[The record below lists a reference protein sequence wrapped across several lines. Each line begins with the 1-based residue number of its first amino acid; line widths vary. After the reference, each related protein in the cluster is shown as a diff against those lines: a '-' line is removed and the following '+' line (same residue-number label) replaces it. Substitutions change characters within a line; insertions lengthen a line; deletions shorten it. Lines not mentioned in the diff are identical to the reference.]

1 MPHTH
6 TPAHLYFVVALYL
19 VVVAEGTFRGNDDTK
34 TPLVA
39 SGVAS
44 VLNLIL
50 DPLLMFPMKMG
61 MMGAAVATA
70 VSQVAAL
77 SVYVWRL
84 WRRKLLPQPTDPIL
98 PKGTTIQIIQ
108 SILGAN
114 ASMLA
119 KQGSLLVFYT
129 MATARATRMGP
140 VHIATHQIALSLFWL
155 VTMWLDSGSISAQM
169 IMGRTLL
176 DPRRSNND
184 DNRNHGNRA
193 DHGAAADA
201 LSLTKYF
208 VKYSL
213 AQGLAFSVLVGG
225 LGKFVPGIF
234 TQDVEIQRLLLQ
246 CVPHLAIQ
254 QTVVSVVLILEGLA
268 IGAGN
273 QFRYMAIGTAL
284 STMGGVYQLMRA
296 TDAVG
301 IWSLAVNTFFGFRL
315 VNAIV
320 GVSRVHWSLRQK
332 KTKQGRTSSSAAA
345 GAVLT

>member
-1 MPHTH
+1 MLGGCSTSHNHAPHT
-6 TPAHLYFVVALYL
+6 HLYFVDLCL

-50 DPLLMFPMKMG
+50 DPLLMFPMKLG

-98 PKGTTIQIIQ
+98 PKGTTIRIIQ
-108 SILGAN
+108 SIVGAN

-176 DPRRSNND
+176 DPRRSTND
-184 DNRNHGNRA
+184 NVNGNHNNRA

-284 STMGGVYQLMRA
+284 STTGGVYQLMRA
-296 TDAVG
+296 TDVVG

-315 VNAIV
+315 VNAII
-320 GVSRVHWSLRQK
+320 GVSRVHWSLKQK
-332 KTKQGRTSSSAAA
+332 KKKKQGRP
-345 GAVLT
+345 